1 MQAASSAALP
11 VAFCFG
17 KLPAHGDF
25 VRQRVGNPDGDGG
38 RGLQAFDAWLQRG
51 LLHARKRIG
60 PHFEAAFDAA
70 PGLCFVMDPPAGDN
84 VLAGALRP
92 SRDAAGRRYPFL
104 VAVSVPRHQ
113 VDGRR
118 LPSWPL
124 RYQAFF
130 DEATALVADVVAQRL
145 ADEHLPDRLVR
156 LRDLFD
162 DTPFLVDY
170 EYRLRQAQV
179 WPLWCRAWGASE
191 HGRKYVLLKN
201 LSDGFA
207 AARGWP
213 ARLPLRFPYPSVA
226 EAMDASFWLET
237 CWRLHGKPP
246 AKPAFFW
253 SEADT
258 DGALHVSLEDPP
270 PALFSHLFMSEV
282 GADGCFYLDDPD
294 GKPTALAALALPAT
308 FITLLEDETLSYRA
322 FIDHL
327 SAP

>member
-1 MQAASSAALP
+1 MQPAPP
-11 VAFCFG
+11 VAVCFG
-17 KLPAHGDF
+17 KLPTHGDF
-25 VRQRVGNPDGDGG
+25 VRHRAGNPDSG
-38 RGLQAFDAWLQRG
+38 RGLQAFDTWLQRG
-51 LLHARKRIG
+51 LVQARRRLG
-60 PHFEAAFDAA
+60 ARFDAAFDAA
-70 PGLCFVMDPPAGDN
+70 PGLCFVMDPTAGEH

-92 SRDAAGRRYPFL
+92 SRDSTGRRYPFL
-104 VAVSVPRHQ
+104 VAVSVLRSQ

-130 DEATALVADVVAQRL
+130 AEATALAADAVAQRL
-145 ADEHLPDRLVR
+145 AGEHLPDRLAV

-162 DTPFLVDY
+162 HTPFLVDY
-170 EYRLRQAQV
+170 EYRLRQARV
-179 WPLWCRAWGASE
+179 WPLWGRAWGASE
-191 HGRKYVLLKN
+191 DGRKYVLLKN
-201 LSDGFA
+201 LSEGFA

-213 ARLPLRFPYPSVA
+213 ARLPLRFPYPSAA

-253 SEADT
+253 SDADA
-258 DGALHVSLEDPP
+258 DGALLVSLEHPP

-322 FIDHL
+322 FIDQL
-327 SAP
+327 

>member
-1 MQAASSAALP
+1 MQPAPP
-11 VAFCFG
+11 VAVCFG
-17 KLPAHGDF
+17 KLPTHGDF
-25 VRQRVGNPDGDGG
+25 VRHRAGNPDSG
-38 RGLQAFDAWLQRG
+38 RGLQAFDTWLQRG
-51 LLHARKRIG
+51 LVQARRRLG
-60 PHFEAAFDAA
+60 ARFDAAFDAA
-70 PGLCFVMDPPAGDN
+70 PGLCFVMDPTAGEH

-92 SRDAAGRRYPFL
+92 SRDSTGRRYPFL
-104 VAVSVPRHQ
+104 VAVSVLRSQ

-130 DEATALVADVVAQRL
+130 AEATALAADAVAQRL
-145 ADEHLPDRLVR
+145 AGEHLPDRLAV

-170 EYRLRQAQV
+170 EYRLRQARV
-179 WPLWCRAWGASE
+179 WALWGRAWGASE
-191 HGRKYVLLKN
+191 DGRKYVLLKN
-201 LSDGFA
+201 LSEGFA

-213 ARLPLRFPYPSVA
+213 ARLPLRFPYPSAA

-253 SEADT
+253 SDADA
-258 DGALHVSLEDPP
+258 DGALLVSLEHPP

-282 GADGCFYLDDPD
+282 GADGCFYLDDPE
-294 GKPTALAALALPAT
+294 GEPTALAALALPAMHT
-308 FITLLEDETLSYRA
+308 TLLENETLSYRA
-322 FIDHL
+322 FIDQL
-327 SAP
+327 